1 MAFKMKGF
9 SGFKLEDN
17 KKKKFKSRSSDI
29 LAKEGEYKGQMVDP
43 RTGMPKGVSKQEPK
57 RANQKQIDNIRKQM
71 RGVNPFIDKE
81 KYDALDAQLKSL
93 MKSE

>member
-9 SGFKLEDN
+9 SAFKIEED
-17 KKKKFKSRSSDI
+17 KKFKPRSADI
-29 LAKEGEYKGQMVDP
+29 MAKEGEYKGQMVDP

-71 RGVNPFIDKE
+71 RGLNPFIDKE
-81 KYDALDAQLKSL
+81 KYDALNAQLKSL